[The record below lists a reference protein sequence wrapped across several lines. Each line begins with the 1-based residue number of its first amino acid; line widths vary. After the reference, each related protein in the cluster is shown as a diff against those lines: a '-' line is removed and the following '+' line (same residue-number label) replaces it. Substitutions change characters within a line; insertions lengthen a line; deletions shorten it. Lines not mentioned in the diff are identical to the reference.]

1 MKNHIVKVG
10 DIEIGRGRGLVLFAG
25 PCVIEDERQALYHA
39 ERLLKI
45 ADSLNMPFIF
55 KSSYDKA
62 NRSSCES
69 FRGPGLMKG
78 LNILKRVKER
88 LGLSVVSDVHCRQE
102 IEEAAHVLDI
112 IQIPAFLCRQT
123 DLLLA
128 AAKTGKPVNVKK
140 GQFMAPWDMKN
151 VLVKIKSGGGGD
163 ILLTE
168 RGTSFGYNNLVS
180 DMRSLPIMRDMGYP
194 VIYDATHS
202 VQLPSGIGRSSGG
215 QREFVSYL
223 AMASVAVGVDGI
235 FIETHKDPDKALS
248 DGSNM
253 LAMKD
258 LRGLLQRL
266 KAIREARGDV

>member
-1 MKNHIVKVG
+1 MSVVKNHIVKVG

-180 DMRSLPIMRDMGYP
+180 DMRSLPIM
-194 VIYDATHS
+194 
-202 VQLPSGIGRSSGG
+202 
-215 QREFVSYL
+215 
-223 AMASVAVGVDGI
+223 
-235 FIETHKDPDKALS
+235 
-248 DGSNM
+248 
-253 LAMKD
+253 
-258 LRGLLQRL
+258 
-266 KAIREARGDV
+266 